1 MKIKKI
7 SGIAAIEEIYLFFL
21 GFIGFSRMSQYVIFS
36 ILHLPFY
43 LIEIFFMPFLIY
55 TWPEYINYL
64 QKIIKKKKFVFWT
77 MLIAYDI
84 AMGIV
89 YTFDPINTITMSRS
103 LVYIILIA
111 LIFEEKKSFSVEKMF
126 IVSLASMLGE
136 LFYGIKYSGSDIAS
150 INTTCLAIMVLIPMI
165 KKNYVMFV
173 ICSILGLIISI
184 NSGYRIGII
193 VLILIVL
200 ESIIWM
206 VMSNEKKNRITII
219 GKMIIPIVA
228 IMAVGFIVINYD
240 ALIEFSANVL
250 GTSQYAVYRVTK
262 RLEGLF
268 KMDFDM
274 SREAE
279 RFEMF
284 SVALTSFLPR
294 VIPRGLVGK
303 SIGTLGAYFDVPI
316 TYLYDAFGSF
326 ASIGIVLVCCKKGL
340 NCFLGAFK
348 RDNEDYFVLAGLMF
362 PVLLLCLVVN
372 GSFLYITFQCITTGI
387 IVGEW
392 FAYKSYKFRKST

>member
-206 VMSNEKKNRITII
+206 VMSNEKKNKITII

-284 SVALTSFLPR
+284 
-294 VIPRGLVGK
+294 
-303 SIGTLGAYFDVPI
+303 
-316 TYLYDAFGSF
+316 
-326 ASIGIVLVCCKKGL
+326 
-340 NCFLGAFK
+340 
-348 RDNEDYFVLAGLMF
+348 RD
-362 PVLLLCLVVN
+362 
-372 GSFLYITFQCITTGI
+372 
-387 IVGEW
+387 
-392 FAYKSYKFRKST
+392 RKSVV